1 MWLSGGVHVFVDAL
15 WACVDGID
23 AVDLDKSEEAV
34 CVCVRVC
41 VFMVVGRA
49 E

>member
-15 WACVDGID
+15 WACVDGRD